1 MHYFTT
7 PQTKYPHSSL
17 LATSSNVAPAGGGNL
32 GAKGGKNKRTAS
44 SLRLQDTSSVLGDG
58 GGAAAAAGATE
69 GESGEGGGEVPKEA
83 QVYVDAKTYVYLEI
97 ELQRPLVPRRPASV
111 LAQRYK
117 IVFPCV

>member
-1 MHYFTT
+1 MIFPST

-17 LATSSNVAPAGGGNL
+17 LVTSTNLAPAGGNL

-58 GGAAAAAGATE
+58 GTAGGVAAAGT
-69 GESGEGGGEVPKEA
+69 GEGEGGEGGTEVPKEG

-97 ELQRPLVPRRPASV
+97 ELQRPLIPRRPASV
-111 LAQRYK
+111 LAQR
-117 IVFPCV
+117 

>member
-17 LATSSNVAPAGGGNL
+17 LATFSNLAPAGGGNL

-58 GGAAAAAGATE
+58 GATTAGATE
-69 GESGEGGGEVPKEA
+69 GESGEGGAEVPKEA

-97 ELQRPLVPRRPASV
+97 ELQRPLIPKRPASV

-117 IVFPCV
+117 SPQNVT